1 MYYGYI
7 LFKAEII
14 FPQSIHYQYIF
25 PPLCKIFYAS
35 CVKLHTEIGALHACC
50 ISVHHYA
57 QNSFLEVHPAGGQK
71 DGSQR
76 VLNWY
81 CREDE
86 DEQIQGADFCG

>member
-1 MYYGYI
+1 MGTSFSKLR
-7 LFKAEII
+7 LFFHKVSII
-14 FPQSIHYQYIF
+14 NTFF
-25 PPLCKIFYAS
+25 PPLCKKFYAS

-57 QNSFLEVHPAGGQK
+57 QNSFLGVHPTGGQK